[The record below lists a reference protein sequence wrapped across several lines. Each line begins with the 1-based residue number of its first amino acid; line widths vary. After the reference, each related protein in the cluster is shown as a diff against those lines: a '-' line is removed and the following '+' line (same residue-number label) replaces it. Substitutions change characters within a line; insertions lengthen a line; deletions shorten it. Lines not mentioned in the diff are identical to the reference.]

1 MSHVTH
7 VTHVTRVI
15 SIQKRAKAFQQKLK
29 MEGGREGEGEESR
42 ASEGGTYSNERRKE
56 RWASTAR
63 TSCAHGVSSGRGT
76 TVHSKAAYSCCMPN
90 KATASAVAAA
100 YRRSVDHCVACAR
113 CAAAALPITHST
125 ATAGGGGGGRWL
137 VSI

>member
-1 MSHVTH
+1 
-7 VTHVTRVI
+7 
-15 SIQKRAKAFQQKLK
+15 
-29 MEGGREGEGEESR
+29 
-42 ASEGGTYSNERRKE
+42 
-56 RWASTAR
+56 
-63 TSCAHGVSSGRGT
+63 
-76 TVHSKAAYSCCMPN
+76 
-90 KATASAVAAA
+90 VAAA